1 MSKIALSPNASGT
14 ALFTIAS
21 PATNT
26 DRTLTLPDEGGTL
39 MSTAANISSSQMPSG
54 TILQVVQTVKTD
66 AFATQSQSFVDVTGL
81 SVTITP
87 STSSNKILL
96 TPYLTIGYYAHVD
109 MRLARSI
116 GGGAD
121 TVLLIGDQVGSN
133 RTRSTWHGYA
143 TTSYNTTYDIQAVS
157 PVYLDSPATTSAVTY
172 KIQLAVPN
180 SSSYWVAVGRPYSDG
195 DAAWSGFTANT
206 ITAMEVAA

>member
-1 MSKIALSPNASGT
+1 MSITLNGTTGITTPDITSAAGLDAADLTGTVAS
-14 ALFTIAS
+14 ARL
-21 PATNT
+21 PA
-26 DRTLTLPDEGGTL
+26 G
-39 MSTAANISSSQMPSG
+39 SV
-54 TILQVVQTVKTD
+54 LQVVQTVKTD
-66 AFATQSQSFVDVTGL
+66 VFATQSQSFVDVTGL

-96 TPYLTIGYYAHVD
+96 TPYLTIGYLAHVD

-143 TTSYNTTYDIQAVS
+143 STSSATTYDIQAVS

-172 KIQLAVPN
+172 KIQLAVPY
-180 SSSYWVAVGRPYSDG
+180 SSGYWVAVGRPYSDS
-195 DAAWSGFTANT
+195 DASWSGYTANT
-206 ITAMEVAA
+206 ITAMEVVA